1 MKTIDVLCGL
11 IFNSQNKLL
20 ITRRGSGDFK
30 GKWEFPGGKLE
41 KDETEKECLKREI
54 LEELNI
60 EIDVKS
66 FFMRNNHCYPKFTVE
81 LISYISLFN
90 VGEIKLV
97 DHDKYEWVE
106 IQKLKEYDFLDG
118 DIPIIDNILSQNLSR
133 SS

>member
-1 MKTIDVLCGL
+1 MKKIKVLCGL
-11 IFNSQNKLL
+11 IFNSKNQLL
-20 ITRRGSGDFK
+20 ITRRGHGDFN
-30 GKWEFPGGKLE
+30 GRWEFPGGKLE

-66 FFMRNNHCYPKFTVE
+66 FFMRNNHSYPKFTVE
-81 LISYISLFN
+81 LISYISLFYN
-90 VGEIKLV
+90 GEIKLV

-106 IQKLKEYDFLDG
+106 INQLKDYNFLDG
-118 DIPIIDNILSQNLSR
+118 DIPIIDNIINKNINP

>member
-1 MKTIDVLCGL
+1 MKTIEVLCGL
-11 IFNSQNKLL
+11 IFNSKNKLL
-20 ITRRGSGDFK
+20 ITRRCSGDFK
-30 GKWEFPGGKLE
+30 SKWEFPGGKLE

-60 EIDVKS
+60 EINVKS
-66 FFMRNNHCYPKFTVE
+66 FFMRNNHSYPNFTVE

-90 VGEIKLV
+90 GGEIKLV

-106 IQKLKEYDFLDG
+106 INQLKDYNFLDG
-118 DIPIIDNILSQNLSR
+118 DIPIIDNIIDKNINP